1 LEKPGTVG
9 ILDVAQD
16 NMRGGHFASLDFLCS
31 RIGK

>member
-1 LEKPGTVG
+1 LEQPGTVS

-16 NMRGGHFASLDFLCS
+16 NMRGGHCVSLDFLCS